1 MITVSN
7 NNIMQTPSTSTGS
20 GSLQNHLTIGG
31 ATNVLTNRSFLQN
44 ILIEPSI
51 LGDELLDALI
61 AAHNQPKTKQP
72 IIINNYSGGCNVA
85 ARKVA
90 DPEYGTSVK
99 YSDEKRSLNT
109 FEKLSLYPNPSLAI
123 RYPKPYICTAS
134 RYDSSIHD
142 VIYANMNAI
151 VPNIDIGYHSK
162 TFTPTKLREW
172 IKSTKTYYSEINNI
186 FQKKCDD
193 QLAKLN
199 RIEDQKQRC
208 NNFDITQIQKLPEE
222 IVLCI
227 RQYLLPESRIDEL
240 LATYP
245 NYVGTLQKMSVNRLR
260 KLYMSGIYNPYYLH
274 FQLSTPNRDRIKC
287 IQPRLELKTGFK
299 NRAHCS
305 GEIKK
310 VFDAY
315 RNAIPH
321 TPEDHIYFQKK
332 ALKILQAIVY
342 IAYHREKRSTSV

>member
-7 NNIMQTPSTSTGS
+7 NNIMQTPSTTTGA
-20 GSLQNHLTIGG
+20 GSLQNHLGG
-31 ATNVLTNRSFLQN
+31 VTNVLTNGSFLQN

-51 LGDELLDALI
+51 IGNELLDALL
-61 AAHNQPKTKQP
+61 AVHNQPKIKQP
-72 IIINNYSGGCNVA
+72 IIITNSSRGCNVA
-85 ARKVA
+85 AREVA
-90 DPEYGTSVK
+90 DPEKRMVGTSVK

-123 RYPKPYICTAS
+123 RYPKPYAYSAS

-172 IKSTKTYYSEINNI
+172 IKSTRTYYSEINNM

-199 RIEDQKQRC
+199 RIEDQKKRC
-208 NNFDITQIQKLPEE
+208 NNFDITKIDKLPES
-222 IVLCI
+222 IVLYI

-245 NYVGTLQKMSVNRLR
+245 NYMGTLQKMSVNTLR
-260 KLYMSGIYNPYYLH
+260 KLYMSGIYNPYYIQ
-274 FQLSTPNRDRIKC
+274 FFSNIQNRDRIKC

-305 GEIKK
+305 GEIKR

-342 IAYHREKRSTSV
+342 IAYHRKK